1 MYVVVTWTAQDNPTV
16 EALVLRA
23 LSETQGGSK
32 KSKKKL
38 VFSHAW
44 VILPH
49 CVLANFPGGAG
60 GLPGLL
66 SDRLD
71 QLRAEPGA
79 PVFDYLVTYCQQGNA
94 AFTSLPGPA
103 KTKLHNTVTR

>member
-1 MYVVVTWTAQDNPTV
+1 MYVVVSWTSSDNAAV
-16 EALVLRA
+16 EALVHGA
-23 LSETQGGSK
+23 LVATQGGSK

-44 VILPH
+44 TILPH

-60 GLPGLL
+60 GLPRLL
-66 SDRLD
+66 SEQLD
-71 QLRAEPGA
+71 QRRAAAGA
-79 PVFDYLVTYCQQGNA
+79 PAFEYLVTYCQLGNS

-103 KTKLHNTVTR
+103 KTKLLNTVTR